1 MGRGGAFLFA
11 PIFVASLVK
20 PAATAYRNFSKWS
33 FPQIVMDVFKMQL
46 WVQNLAMLKEYKGS
60 IVFTK
65 DFDGE
70 NSHLSS
76 KIDAPQYHR
85 R

>member
-20 PAATAYRNFSKWS
+20 LAAIAYRNFSKWR
-33 FPQIVMDVFKMQL
+33 FPQNVMDVFKMQL

>member
-1 MGRGGAFLFA
+1 M
-11 PIFVASLVK
+11 K
-20 PAATAYRNFSKWS
+20 FS
-33 FPQIVMDVFKMQL
+33 QIVIDVFKIQL